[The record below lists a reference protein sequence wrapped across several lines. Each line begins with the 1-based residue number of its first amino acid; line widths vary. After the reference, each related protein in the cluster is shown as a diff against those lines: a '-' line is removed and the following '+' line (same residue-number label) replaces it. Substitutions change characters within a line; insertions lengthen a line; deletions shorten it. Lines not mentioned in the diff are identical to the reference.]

1 MQQTYRDILV
11 PVDGSKNSEKAL
23 EQAVEIAKRNHGK
36 IEILNIID
44 IRNFSNAFGSIMDGS
59 GDVIYSSFNA
69 IEEYLNKLKAKIVEQ
84 HHFEQVQVH
93 ARFGS
98 PRVVIANDF
107 LRDYPID
114 LIVMGKTGSNPVERF
129 LIGSVTDFVTRSASC
144 DVIIIHQ

>member
-11 PVDGSKNSEKAL
+11 PVDGSKNSEYAL
-23 EQAVEIAKRNHGK
+23 EQAVEIAKRNQGK
-36 IEILNIID
+36 IEILNVID
-44 IRNFSNAFGSIMDGS
+44 IRNFSNAFGSMMDAS
-59 GDVIYSSFNA
+59 GDVVYSSFNSV
-69 IEEYLNKLKAKIVEQ
+69 EEYLNMLKEKIIKKHDFNRVR
-84 HHFEQVQVH
+84 VH